1 MIRKV
6 FEKLDY
12 LQMIRIEVYEMQT
25 FFTRLESNTL
35 ESFDTP
41 KATNASSYKIP
52 IHIYEFLEHIE
63 KLSDIFRSTR
73 YEETSKPNVLNFF
86 LFIIQIHLFKVNRL
100 LLLIVFALF
109 VWRLLWNKQCN
120 KSIS

>member
-52 IHIYEFLEHIE
+52 PTLTTIWW
-63 KLSDIFRSTR
+63 T
-73 YEETSKPNVLNFF
+73 PV
-86 LFIIQIHLFKVNRL
+86 
-100 LLLIVFALF
+100 
-109 VWRLLWNKQCN
+109 
-120 KSIS
+120 